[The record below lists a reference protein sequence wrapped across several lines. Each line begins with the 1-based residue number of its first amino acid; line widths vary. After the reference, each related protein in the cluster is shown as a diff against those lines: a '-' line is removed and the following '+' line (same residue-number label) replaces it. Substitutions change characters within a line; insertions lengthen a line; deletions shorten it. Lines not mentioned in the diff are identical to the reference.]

1 MKITSEGGEAAVSEQ
16 FRIEKATMADAP
28 TIQDLVS
35 SLASLGEM
43 LPRPL
48 AEIYEQLRD
57 FVVVRDN
64 GRLVACAALHIM
76 WEDLAEIRSVAV
88 LDKWRDKG
96 VGAQLVEACLD
107 EARALGIATVF
118 ALTRQPSFFERL
130 GFHQADVMALPR
142 KVWGECFRCP
152 KFPNCDEI
160 AVIIDLGEAP
170 SA

>member
-1 MKITSEGGEAAVSEQ
+1 VSEQ
-16 FRIEKATMADAP
+16 FGIEKATMADAP
-28 TIQDLVS
+28 AIQDMVS

-57 FVVVRDN
+57 FLVVHDN

-88 LDKWRDKG
+88 LDEWRDKG
-96 VGAQLVEACLD
+96 VGALLVEACLE
-107 EARALGIATVF
+107 EARALGIRTVF
-118 ALTRQPSFFERL
+118 ALTRQPSFFQKL
-130 GFHQADVMALPR
+130 GFQEADVMSLPR

-152 KFPNCDEI
+152 KFPNCDET
-160 AVIIDLGEAP
+160 AVTIELRASSP
-170 SA
+170 S

>member
-1 MKITSEGGEAAVSEQ
+1 MSEQ

-28 TIQDLVS
+28 VIQDLVG

-57 FVVVRDN
+57 FLVVRDN

-88 LDKWRDKG
+88 LDEWRDKG
-96 VGAQLVEACLD
+96 IGARLVEACLD

-118 ALTRQPSFFERL
+118 ALTRQPNFFERL

-152 KFPNCDEI
+152 KFPHCDEV
-160 AVIIDLGEAP
+160 AVIIEFKAD
-170 SA
+170 STS

>member
-1 MKITSEGGEAAVSEQ
+1 VSEQ

-28 TIQDLVS
+28 VIQDLVG

-57 FVVVRDN
+57 FLVVRDN

-88 LDKWRDKG
+88 LDEWRDKG
-96 VGAQLVEACLD
+96 IGARLVEACLD

-118 ALTRQPSFFERL
+118 ALTRQPNFFERL

-152 KFPNCDEI
+152 KFPHCDEV
-160 AVIIDLGEAP
+160 AVIIEFKAD
-170 SA
+170 STS

>member
-1 MKITSEGGEAAVSEQ
+1 MSEE
-16 FRIEKATMADAP
+16 FHIEKATMADAP
-28 TIQDLVS
+28 TIQGLVS
-35 SLASLGEM
+35 GLASLGEM

-57 FVVVRDN
+57 FLVVRDN
-64 GRLVACAALHIM
+64 ERLVACAALHIV
-76 WEDLAEIRSVAV
+76 WEDLAEVRSLAV
-88 LDKWRDKG
+88 LDEWREKG
-96 VGAQLVEACLD
+96 VGALLVEACLD

-160 AVIIDLGEAP
+160 AVIIELKA
-170 SA
+170 

>member
-1 MKITSEGGEAAVSEQ
+1 MSEQ

-28 TIQDLVS
+28 AIQDMVS

-57 FVVVRDN
+57 FLVVRDN
-64 GRLVACAALHIM
+64 KRLVACAALHIM

-88 LDKWRDKG
+88 LDEWRDKG
-96 VGAQLVEACLD
+96 VGAQLVEVCLE
-107 EARALGIATVF
+107 EARALGITTVF
-118 ALTRQPSFFERL
+118 ALTRQPNFFERL

-142 KVWGECFRCP
+142 KVWGECYRCP
-152 KFPNCDEI
+152 KFPNCDEV
-160 AVIIDLGEAP
+160 AVIIEFKAHP
-170 SA
+170 VA